1 MPYTNHPSPSLHLPP
16 KLPSYTSPL
25 DISCHLPISSLPLLH
40 RLQLRLH
47 ELLAQSTDVLHSAH
61 KSNLTNSEVLRT
73 LDESDEKEDKC
84 MKLIAS
90 MQEILREW
98 RKEEEEA
105 AKRKETREAGE
116 REELKKE
123 ASERKLTK
131 REKRMMMIEK
141 YANAE
146 RREVEKSK
154 LVALAKQARERNSV
168 WGQREREDS
177 DELSGELTDND
188 FHVDVYGGMGLE
200 DDDL

>member
-1 MPYTNHPSPSLHLPP
+1 MPYTNHPSPSLRLPP
-16 KLPSYTSPL
+16 KLPPYTSPL

-61 KSNLTNSEVLRT
+61 KSNLTNSKVLRT
-73 LDESDEKEDKC
+73 LVESDEEDKC